1 MLISRKGHEF
11 TQRRAV
17 GTMLDETI
25 FHHQNGHGNSKKN
38 KTNEKTRLDAK
49 EKQIMFSYTDMSQNM
64 ALT

>member
-25 FHHQNGHGNSKKN
+25 FHHQNGHGNSKKKQN
-38 KTNEKTRLDAK
+38 K
-49 EKQIMFSYTDMSQNM
+49 
-64 ALT
+64 

>member
-25 FHHQNGHGNSKKN
+25 FHHQNGHGNSKKS
-38 KTNEKTRLDAK
+38 
-49 EKQIMFSYTDMSQNM
+49 KQMKRHVWMQKKSK
-64 ALT
+64 